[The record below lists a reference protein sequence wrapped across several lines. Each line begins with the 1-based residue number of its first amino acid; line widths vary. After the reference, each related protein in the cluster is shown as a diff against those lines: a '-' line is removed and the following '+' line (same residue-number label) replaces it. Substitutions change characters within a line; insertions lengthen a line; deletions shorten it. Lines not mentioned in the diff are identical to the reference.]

1 MLALMKS
8 LMNSFVGKIIVM
20 IIIAGMAF
28 WGVDQMF
35 AQLRGGI
42 GSNMAAAG
50 SRGFDAV
57 TFDRRVESVIRN
69 INADSE
75 EPVTKPELLEQG
87 VIDQVFQL
95 EAAKLTLLGY
105 ADSIGVH
112 PSTDAVVEELKNID
126 AFKNPLTGA
135 LDLDTYRD
143 VLYRSR
149 ITQADYEQQLSD
161 DLTMKAL
168 RDAAGAAIFPPKT
181 LSGLQARYI
190 GEARNV
196 GWFILDT
203 SSLPEPDAPTE
214 DEIRAYYDENLE
226 ALKQPERRMIDV
238 LRMSAEDFLSEVTV
252 TDQEVATVYE
262 ASKSERYSEPDTRTY
277 VELMFS
283 SREAARTAFG
293 LLAAGADPASVEGVA
308 SRETRTGR
316 RESVSDP
323 LLAEAMFGAGKQS
336 GALFGPAERGDQWL
350 VARLVS
356 VQPGAVFPLEQVE
369 GEIRDQLSRERA
381 AVLLFE
387 KMEALDRAI
396 GAGYPIGQ
404 IAEEVGVPLITFAPV
419 DQSGRTRE
427 GVALMG
433 LISAGE
439 AFQQAFE
446 IPVGETSNRIDIGEA
461 TYLTS
466 PRKVL
471 ESYTPEFEELREDVR
486 TGLVRQREANGVQ
499 AALDDLT
506 DRIKSGESTLEAEAR
521 AANEVVE
528 TPLAP
533 ITRRTAADSGLP
545 NAAVTSV
552 FSGKEGDVFTFPSRT
567 GDAVMVMQI
576 TDITPPS
583 EADMSELAPLANS
596 SLLTSLQTDLD
607 QAMEAEI
614 AATMKLRTNQG
625 TLRAYKA
632 TITSDQ

>member
-190 GEARNV
+190 GEARTV
-196 GWFILDT
+196 GWF
-203 SSLPEPDAPTE
+203 TE

-433 LISAGE
+433 LIGAGE

-545 NAAVTSV
+545 NAAVNSV